1 MVRRTRSA
9 SVNTNSTNNFTNSG
23 GGMGAGVKL
32 AILGAIFA
40 IGVGVGAALSTLNP
54 TPRTVDA
61 IRLDNL
67 APSRDFCN
75 NYGASAM
82 VMVTR
87 TYVTLNPYNVYT
99 SQTQSV
105 PGCVVLPQ
113 NWNLLLSKNA
123 INNDDVQQCRNRMNT
138 FGFTGELDA
147 KPQVDCVYESRDAQR
162 QLTESSQP
170 KPTP

>member
-1 MVRRTRSA
+1 MVRRTRST
-9 SVNTNSTNNFTNSG
+9 SPTNTSPNNG
-23 GGMGAGVKL
+23 VGVKI
-32 AILGAIFA
+32 AILGAVFA

-67 APSRDFCN
+67 APSREFCN
-75 NYGASAM
+75 NYGASAL
-82 VMVTR
+82 VMITR

-99 SQTQSV
+99 SQTESV

-123 INNDDVQQCRNRMNT
+123 ITNDDIQQCRNRMNT
-138 FGFTGELDA
+138 FGFTGDLEG
-147 KPQVDCVYESRDAQR
+147 KPRVDCVYETRNAQQ
-162 QLTESSQP
+162 QLTEANKS
-170 KPTP
+170 TPATNQ